1 MRASRKIAAIALA
14 AVMAGVSARAAAQ
27 PAQAVTV
34 IPAPKDEA
42 PAAQLP
48 ALDAPPDLSAIA
60 GRPITRHR
68 VLEGNVWDDVQAPQP
83 GVREAGELW
92 TAGAAG
98 RRALAEVLATGQFA
112 RGRVTATPEGG
123 GAALVVRVVPRKLVD
138 KLQIDMHRAKVDY
151 DELLHAADTCAEKE
165 ARSSGPDIPQAD
177 GPHGSA
183 RWRCTATNRR
193 T

>member
-60 GRPITRHR
+60 GRPITRVTA

-83 GVREAGELW
+83 ASVRPGELW
-92 TAGAAG
+92 TAGAA

-112 RGRVTATPEGG
+112 RGRVTATPEGA
-123 GAALVVRVVPRKLVD
+123 GAALVVRVLQRKQDD
-138 KLQIDMHRAKVDY
+138 KHQIDIHGAKVD
-151 DELLHAADTCAEKE
+151 
-165 ARSSGPDIPQAD
+165 
-177 GPHGSA
+177 
-183 RWRCTATNRR
+183 
-193 T
+193 